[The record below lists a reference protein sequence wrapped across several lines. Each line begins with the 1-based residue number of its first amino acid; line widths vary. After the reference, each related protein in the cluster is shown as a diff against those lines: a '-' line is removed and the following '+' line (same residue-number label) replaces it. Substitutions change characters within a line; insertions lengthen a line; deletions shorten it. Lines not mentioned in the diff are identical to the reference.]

1 MNTSATVPSP
11 CWPRSTCAP
20 GRWPPPPPRAHPGST
35 RSFFSIIQKKVLT
48 PNDFASTGELSQ
60 TLLAFA
66 DRYNLTAR
74 PFNWKFSVH
83 DLTALLRRISQR
95 EPGPPGQQADLSQA
109 A

>member
-1 MNTSATVPSP
+1 VEVV
-11 CWPRSTCAP
+11 
-20 GRWPPPPPRAHPGST
+20 
-35 RSFFSIIQKKVLT
+35 FSVIQKKVLT

-74 PFNWKFSVH
+74 PFNWKFTAS
-83 DLTALLRRISQR
+83 DLTVLLSRISAHEKACLTR
-95 EPGPPGQQADLSQA
+95 HQAGLPQA